1 MGAALANRCFDL
13 GWIVW
18 MKHSSAVIVTSPGRR
33 GFRETFGIGAQEET
47 RDIRAARTLNSMH
60 DVPKAVAAF

>member
-1 MGAALANRCFDL
+1 
-13 GWIVW
+13 

>member
-1 MGAALANRCFDL
+1 
-13 GWIVW
+13 
-18 MKHSSAVIVTSPGRR
+18 VTSPGRR

-47 RDIRAARTLNSMH
+47 RDIRAARTLNSVH